1 MYSNYKFSIFLL
13 FYFRESESLTYVHHP
28 VNALHM
34 LKRTSK
40 YIPKFVKLIPNFKFA
55 HNLPSVSDA
64 FVGATHGIADIHE
77 HYNLATKGNGLDEII
92 IDINDFT

>member
-1 MYSNYKFSIFLL
+1 MSFAQKTKLNKLIFNIFF
-13 FYFRESESLTYVHHP
+13 FYFRDSESLTYVHHP

-77 HYNLATKGNGLDEII
+77 HYNLATKGN
-92 IDINDFT
+92 F